1 MSSAD
6 RVRGTIRSFLKR
18 QNSNGA
24 DLEVDVDG
32 VDAETRL
39 FGEGLGL
46 DSLQTAELSVMLE
59 DEIGRDPF
67 SEGALPQTVGEI
79 IDFYEPS

>member
-24 DLEVDVDG
+24 DLDVDVDG
-32 VDAETRL
+32 VDADTRL
-39 FGEGLGL
+39 F
-46 DSLQTAELSVMLE
+46 
-59 DEIGRDPF
+59 
-67 SEGALPQTVGEI
+67 
-79 IDFYEPS
+79 

>member
-6 RVRGTIRSFLKR
+6 RVRGTIRSFLER
-18 QNSNGA
+18 QNSS
-24 DLEVDVDG
+24 DID

-67 SEGALPQTVGEI
+67 SEGELPETVGEI
-79 IDFYEPS
+79 LDFYDPK

>member
-1 MSSAD
+1 MSSASSAD

-18 QNSNGA
+18 QSSSGA
-24 DLEVDVDG
+24 DVD
-32 VDAETRL
+32 VDAETQL

-67 SEGALPQTVGEI
+67 SEGELPQTVGEI
-79 IDFYEPS
+79 IDFYESK

>member
-6 RVRGTIRSFLKR
+6 RVRGTISSFLKR
-18 QNSNGA
+18 QNTSGA
-24 DLEVDVDG
+24 DIDVDG

-79 IDFYEPS
+79 LDFYESK

>member
-1 MSSAD
+1 MSSSD

-18 QNSNGA
+18 QNSGGA
-24 DLEVDVDG
+24 DIAVDG
-32 VDAETRL
+32 VDADTRL

-46 DSLQTAELSVMLE
+46 DSLQTAELSVLLE

-67 SEGALPQTVGEI
+67 SEGATPQTVGEI
-79 IDFYEPS
+79 VDFYDKN

>member
-6 RVRGTIRSFLKR
+6 LVRGTIRSFLER
-18 QNSNGA
+18 QNGGS
-24 DLEVDVDG
+24 VDID

-67 SEGALPQTVGEI
+67 SEGELPQTVGEI
-79 IDFYEPS
+79 LAFYEPS

>member
-6 RVRGTIRSFLKR
+6 RVRGTIRSFLER
-18 QNSNGA
+18 QNSS
-24 DLEVDVDG
+24 VD

-67 SEGALPQTVGEI
+67 SEGELPETVGEI
-79 IDFYEPS
+79 LDFYEPK

>member
-1 MSSAD
+1 MSSSD
-6 RVRGTIRSFLKR
+6 RVRGTIRSFLER
-18 QNSNGA
+18 QNSGSDDIA
-24 DLEVDVDG
+24 

-67 SEGALPQTVGEI
+67 SEGELPQTVGEI
-79 IDFYEPS
+79 LDFYEPK